1 MSYGSSGDPPR
12 FVIAGC
18 LNRDFILPISGT
30 PQINTLGG
38 NLPYAAV
45 GLNLWGGSGGLLARV
60 GVDYPRDWL
69 DQFTSLGFD
78 LSGVRLLSTHLDLR
92 RFLAHE
98 DRDTTYTQRPIQ
110 HFASRRLAI
119 PPELLGYRDP
129 QPSHASRTKPLPQTI
144 QISDVPA
151 NYLDSS
157 AVHICPVD
165 YLSHLVLPSLF
176 RQGRASTV
184 TMTADPSYMTPS
196 FWEEIP
202 GLLSELTAFITSE
215 VEIRSLF
222 KGRQT
227 DLWEMAAALAGF
239 GPEYIL
245 IETRSQGYYL
255 FDRISEKRWMVP
267 DYPANAV
274 DPTGYRDAFA
284 GGFLAGYRQNY
295 NALEG
300 ALKGS
305 IAASL
310 VLEGSGPFFAL
321 DAMPGLIGL
330 RLEALRERVQEI

>member
-1 MSYGSSGDPPR
+1 MQGSSGDPPR

-18 LNRDFILPISGT
+18 LNRDFILPISGA
-30 PQINTLGG
+30 PQINILGG
-38 NLPYAAV
+38 NLTYAAV
-45 GLNLWGGSGGLLARV
+45 GLNLWEGSGGLLARV
-60 GVDYPRDWL
+60 GEDYPRDWL
-69 DQFTSLGFD
+69 DLLKTLGFD
-78 LSGVRLLSTHLDLR
+78 LSGVRRLTQPLDSR

-98 DRDTTYTQRPIQ
+98 DRSTTYTQSPIQ

-119 PPELLGYRDP
+119 PPELLGYRDI
-129 QPSHASRTKPLPQTI
+129 QPSHASRTKPMPQTI

-151 NYLDSS
+151 HYLDSS

-176 RQGRASTV
+176 RQGQASTV
-184 TMTADPSYMTPS
+184 TMTADPGYMTPS

-202 GLLSELTAFITSE
+202 GLLSELTAFITNE
-215 VEIRSLF
+215 VDIRNLF
-222 KGRQT
+222 QGRQT
-227 DLWEMAAALAGF
+227 DLWEMSAILAGF

-245 IETRSQGYYL
+245 IETKSHGYYL
-255 FDRISEKRWMVP
+255 FDRISGKRWMVP
-267 DYPANAV
+267 NYPANAV
-274 DPTGYRDAFA
+274 NPTGCRDAFA

-310 VLEGSGPFFAL
+310 VLEGGGSFFAL
-321 DAMPGLIGL
+321 SAMPGLVDL
-330 RLEALRERVQEI
+330 RLDALKERVQEI

>member
-1 MSYGSSGDPPR
+1 MIQGSSGDPPR

-18 LNRDFILPISGT
+18 LNRDFLLPISGS
-30 PQINTLGG
+30 PQINILGG
-38 NLPYAAV
+38 NLTYTAV

-60 GVDYPRDWL
+60 GEDYPRDWL
-69 DQFTSLGFD
+69 DQLKSLGFD
-78 LSGVRLLSTHLDLR
+78 LSGIRLLSTPLDLR

-98 DRDTTYTQRPIQ
+98 DRSTAYTQNPIQ
-110 HFASRRLAI
+110 HFASRRLAF
-119 PPELLGYRDP
+119 PSELLGYSDI
-129 QPSHASRTKPLPQTI
+129 QPSHASRSKPLSQTI

-151 NYLDSS
+151 FYLDSS

-176 RQGRASTV
+176 RQGQASTV
-184 TMTADPSYMTPS
+184 TMTADPGYMLPS

-202 GLLSELTAFITSE
+202 GLLSELTAFITNE
-215 VEIRSLF
+215 VDVRSLF

-227 DLWEMAAALAGF
+227 DLWEMAAMLAGF

-245 IETRSQGYYL
+245 IETMSQGYYL
-255 FDRISEKRWMVP
+255 FDRISGKRWMVP
-267 DYPANAV
+267 NYPANAV
-274 DPTGYRDAFA
+274 DPTGCRDAFS

-300 ALKGS
+300 VLKGS

-310 VLEGSGPFFAL
+310 VLEGSGLFFAL
-321 DAMPGLIGL
+321 DAMPGLVDL
-330 RLEALRERVQEI
+330 RLDALRERVQEI